1 MKFVEDKNAG
11 YRMFIDEI
19 SVKFSQRE
27 EKIKELFDSGN
38 VEGILQRADAV
49 KAKLRGALIDPD
61 MPRGIAEVRSMGT
74 EEGSSYQVE
83 NVLLTSKLGSL
94 IPVNVYKPTNA
105 SGKLPA
111 IVMSTGHDRR
121 GKFYDDTQDMSANL
135 AMNGFVVAAY
145 DPLCQGERRVWDE
158 DVLAMYLGADMPHD
172 LITVSMHTQPGN
184 LAYMLEKNLA
194 AVFVN
199 DSMTVVDYL
208 LTREDVDAERLGA
221 TGRSGGGTQTL
232 YLGACDDRIK
242 FVSPIQCISKMR
254 LMCVSGIGDCEQ
266 SLMNISAE
274 DGFDYPDQVWACF
287 PKPLF
292 MNSALFDAF
301 PVEGAREAE
310 AELRQLYSLA
320 AKAEDYDAKYAPCAH
335 DSCEESM
342 QNMLDW
348 FVSRVFGAK
357 AKKYAPITA
366 FTDEQLSCF
375 KEGEERNKPW
385 DIYRKQLLEVKKQ
398 RSEDMEDVRVAIAKL
413 MEYGTEKCDILME
426 EAEAGAVC
434 FSAGEGKFRSQCQ
447 LFAGDKALLTVVIAP
462 ENYDVSALKSK
473 GSVLLVHPWAMEAA
487 YEKRVAGYDTET
499 KLFLAGII
507 SGKNALAQRVRH
519 ISAAVAY
526 AAEKDSYD
534 RIEILGVG
542 AGSIPAL
549 FAAALDNKIDK
560 AYLAALLPSYEM
572 LFGMKAYCMPETNM
586 LPGLLKI
593 ADIPAILKLPKAVE
607 LIDWAEAT
615 PFDYEV

>member
-19 SVKFSQRE
+19 SVKFAQRE
-27 EKIKELFDSGN
+27 KDIQALFDSGD
-38 VEGILQRADAV
+38 VDAILRRADAV
-49 KAKLRGALIDPD
+49 KRKLRSALIDPD

-74 EEGSSYQVE
+74 VNCSSYRVE
-83 NVLLTSKLGSL
+83 NVLLTSKLGSK
-94 IPVNVYKPTNA
+94 IPVNVYTPANA
-105 SGKLPA
+105 VGKLPA
-111 IVMSTGHDRR
+111 IVMSTGHDRL

-158 DVLAMYLGADMPHD
+158 DVLATYLGADMPHD

-184 LAYMLEKNLA
+184 LAYMLEKNIA

-208 LTREDVDAERLGA
+208 LTREDVDGEKLGA

-242 FVSPIQCISKMR
+242 FVSPTQCISKMR

-292 MNSALFDAF
+292 MNAALYDAF

-310 AELRQLYSLA
+310 AELKQLYALA
-320 AKAEDYDAKYAPCAH
+320 AKAEDFSAEYAPCAH

-348 FVSRVFGAK
+348 FVARVYGAA
-357 AKKYAPITA
+357 AKPYAPITA
-366 FTDEQLSCF
+366 LADEHLTCF
-375 KEGEERNKPW
+375 MEGEERNKPW

-398 RSEDMEDVRVAIAKL
+398 RSGETEEIQAAIAKL

-426 EAEAGAVC
+426 EAENGAVC
-434 FSAGEGKFRSQCQ
+434 FSAGEGKFRSRCQ
-447 LFAGDKALLTVVIAP
+447 FYAGDKSLLSVVIAP

-473 GSVLLVHPWAMEAA
+473 GSVLVVYPWAMEAA

-526 AAEKDSYD
+526 AAEQSGCEC
-534 RIEILGVG
+534 IEILGVG

-549 FAAALDNKIDK
+549 FAAALDSKIDK
-560 AYLAALLPSYEM
+560 ANLAALLPSYEM
-572 LFGMKAYCMPETNM
+572 LFDMKAYCMPETNM

-593 ADIPAILKLPKAVE
+593 ADIPEILKLPKKVE
-607 LIDWAEAT
+607 LVDWTEAT